1 MSDPFASRM
10 RSYPTQEPSSSRP
23 DRRRRPL
30 SIVTPL
36 HYTPSYDYPLVVWL
50 HHSGHNE
57 LQVEQVLPHVSVRN
71 YVGVG
76 VRGIQATD
84 VRGWGF
90 DWSEGASSIAA
101 AREAVMEAI
110 EHAQAELSIHSDRI
124 LIAGY
129 GSGATMAC
137 RIALME
143 PERFGGVA
151 MMGGQFPSSQSVMR
165 EYHRLRERRLPILWQ
180 QAINGVDDCPEQLKR
195 GILAAES
202 IRARVE
208 IRQYRGDDVMNAV
221 ALRDI
226 DQWCFDTIVQPRT
239 KSTAEN
245 STVRP
250 TEGLSPIDFSANG
263 SPLDE
268 HPCPVR

>member
-1 MSDPFASRM
+1 MSDPFASRI
-10 RSYPTQEPSSSRP
+10 RSYPSPEPAAARAAQP
-23 DRRRRPL
+23 RRPL
-30 SIVTPL
+30 SIVAPL
-36 HYTPSYDYPLVVWL
+36 HYTPSYAYPLVVWL

-57 LQVEQVLPHVSVRN
+57 LQIEQVLPHVSTRN

-76 VRGIQATD
+76 VRGNLATD

-90 DWSEGASSIAA
+90 DWAEGKSSIAS
-101 AREAVMEAI
+101 ARQSVMEAI
-110 EHAQAELSIHSDRI
+110 EHAKSEMSIHPDRI

-143 PERFGGVA
+143 PEQFGGVA
-151 MMGGQFPSSQSVMR
+151 MLGGEFPSNQSVMR

-180 QAINGVDDCPEQLKR
+180 QAINGVDDCPKQLKR

-221 ALRDI
+221 ALRDM
-226 DQWCFDTIVQPRT
+226 DRWCFDNIVQPRPE
-239 KSTAEN
+239 STAEN

-250 TEGLSPIDFSANG
+250 SEGLSPIDFSAN
-263 SPLDE
+263 
-268 HPCPVR
+268 